1 MGWGLDLRFLGNE
14 DATFRLP
21 SSAYDSGTAFRQ
33 IVGAQTGPRR
43 MIPPFR
49 KGGKGGFGEPEGDLG
64 AACAEIPP
72 APPLPKGGSASD
84 QLGLAG
90 AAVPAVLAGWQDWAK
105 CFTSSLSD
113 LASRNART
121 RKLRTPPDIA

>member
-43 MIPPFR
+43 MIPPF
-49 KGGKGGFGEPEGDLG
+49 
-64 AACAEIPP
+64 A
-72 APPLPKGGSASD
+72 KGGSASD
-84 QLGLAG
+84 QWGLAG

-113 LASRNART
+113 LATRNART